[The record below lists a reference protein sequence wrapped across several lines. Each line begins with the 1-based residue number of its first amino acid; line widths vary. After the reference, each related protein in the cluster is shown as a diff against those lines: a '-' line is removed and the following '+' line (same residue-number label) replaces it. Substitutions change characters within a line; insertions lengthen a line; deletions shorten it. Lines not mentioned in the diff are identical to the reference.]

1 MICPNCGSKLNV
13 NNTEDLKDLVRR
25 KRRCKMCG
33 RYFVTYEVLERQYD
47 RDEASAKKRGI
58 ESARHN

>member
-13 NNTEDLKDLVRR
+13 NNTEDLKDMVLR

-33 RYFVTYEVLERQYD
+33 RYFVTYEILERQYD
-47 RDEASAKKRGI
+47 RDEATAKKRGL

>member
-13 NNTEDLKDLVRR
+13 NNTEDLKDMVLR

-33 RYFVTYEVLERQYD
+33 RYFVTYEILERQYD
-47 RDEASAKKRGI
+47 RDEATAKMRGL
-58 ESARHN
+58 ESTRHN

>member
-13 NNTEDLKDLVRR
+13 NNTEDLKDMVLR

-33 RYFVTYEVLERQYD
+33 RYFVTYEILERQYD
-47 RDEASAKKRGI
+47 RDEATAKKRGL
-58 ESARHN
+58 ESTRHN